1 MADEVLSMWLAAVAD
16 SSQFVRVWHFTSKSC
31 LASVQEDR
39 QTLAAI
45 YSSDY
50 KYFATAGSNHAILV
64 YDASTNQV
72 MNSLEARWGCHGVG
86 EHREVLVESAMG
98 GKFYYICM
106 QFDLLVLSMRLSCLS
121 SLALQHGS
129 HCYGWTYGSGI
140 FPKVPPQ

>member
-1 MADEVLSMWLAAVAD
+1 MCIDQTTSLCSMADEVLSVWLATPTD

-31 LASVQEDR
+31 LASMQEDR

-72 MNSLEARWGCHGVG
+72 MNSLEARWGCVWGG
-86 EHREVLVESAMG
+86 SVLE
-98 GKFYYICM
+98 GKI
-106 QFDLLVLSMRLSCLS
+106 
-121 SLALQHGS
+121 
-129 HCYGWTYGSGI
+129 
-140 FPKVPPQ
+140 